1 MIYLKTAISMRKNS
15 LLAATF
21 AWVSCPVFLSSML
34 LLSSCSSSGRQDS
47 SSATR
52 DWTMSVSS
60 DKSFLL
66 DASTSQEINYLQVVN
81 DDTMAFYNIPENSI
95 RYFRISD
102 GSEVGKTQLYEEG
115 PHALRGVQ
123 GFCYVSPDTIWVYKS
138 WENDLVRVNARGEIA
153 ETRHV
158 KDGLSSPLYGVFPF
172 PMTDTP
178 ILHWRSRLILQGMDG
193 RTDEGQLPGCTLLYD
208 LADSTATC
216 ANGYP
221 SVYGDPDENAKN
233 WGAFSFRQVP
243 YTMSPEE
250 ELVLSYPASDSVRV
264 FRLSTGQTRSFPA
277 CYSKKTAACKPMT
290 SPSVQADTE
299 QYLDQYLYA
308 GIVYDK
314 YRHFYYRLVLLPLE
328 DYDLN
333 DAKTQQKQLAV
344 MILDESFRVVGEFEL
359 PKDRYK
365 YRNVFV
371 SREGLHINAL
381 SEDDDYLRFVTLVP
395 EKYEK

>member
-1 MIYLKTAISMRKNS
+1 MVLLCAVL
-15 LLAATF
+15 LLA
-21 AWVSCPVFLSSML
+21 
-34 LLSSCSSSGRQDS
+34 SCSSPGKQDS
-47 SSATR
+47 SSTR
-52 DWTMSVSS
+52 DWTMTVSA

-66 DASTSQEINYLQVVN
+66 DASISQEINYLQVVN
-81 DDTMAFYNIPENSI
+81 DDTVAFFNKPDYSI

-102 GSEVGKTQLYEEG
+102 GHEVGKTQLYREG

-123 GFCYVSPDTIWVYKS
+123 GFCYVSPDSVWVYEY
-138 WENDLVRVNARGEIA
+138 WESHLVRVNARGEIA
-153 ETRHV
+153 ETRKV

-178 ILHWRSRLILQGMDG
+178 ILRWGNRLILQGMDG
-193 RTDEGQLPGCTLLYD
+193 LTGEGQLPGCTQIYD
-208 LADSTATC
+208 LADGTTTC

-221 SVYGDPDENAKN
+221 SVYGDPDKNAKN

-243 YTMSPEE
+243 YTMGPEE
-250 ELVLSYPASDSVRV
+250 ELVLSYPADDSVRV

-277 CYSKKTAACKPMT
+277 RYSKKTAACQPMT

-359 PKDRYK
+359 PKDTYK
-365 YRNVFV
+365 YRNLFV
-371 SREGLHINAL
+371 SREGLHVNAL
-381 SEDDDYLRFVTLVP
+381 SEDDDFLRFVTLVP
-395 EKYEK
+395 EKRDFTK

>member
-1 MIYLKTAISMRKNS
+1 MVLLCAVL
-15 LLAATF
+15 LLA
-21 AWVSCPVFLSSML
+21 
-34 LLSSCSSSGRQDS
+34 SCSSSGKQDS
-47 SSATR
+47 SSTR
-52 DWTMSVSS
+52 DWTMTVSA

-66 DASTSQEINYLQVVN
+66 DASTSQEMNYLQVVN
-81 DDTMAFYNIPENSI
+81 DDTVAFFNKPDYSI

-102 GSEVGKTQLYEEG
+102 GHEVGKTQLYREG

-123 GFCYVSPDTIWVYKS
+123 GFCYVSPDSVWVYEY
-138 WENDLVRVNARGEIA
+138 WESHLVRVNARGEIA
-153 ETRHV
+153 ETRKV

-178 ILHWRSRLILQGMDG
+178 ILRWGNRLILQGMDG
-193 RTDEGQLPGCTLLYD
+193 LTGEGQLPGCTQIYD
-208 LADSTATC
+208 LADGTTTC

-221 SVYGDPDENAKN
+221 SVYGDPDKNAKN

-243 YTMSPEE
+243 YTMGPEE
-250 ELVLSYPASDSVRV
+250 ELVLSYPADDSVRI

-277 CYSKKTAACKPMT
+277 RYSKKTAACQPMT

-359 PKDRYK
+359 PKDTYK
-365 YRNVFV
+365 YRNLFV
-371 SREGLHINAL
+371 SREGLHVNAL

-395 EKYEK
+395 EKRGFTK

>member
-1 MIYLKTAISMRKNS
+1 MVLLCTVL
-15 LLAATF
+15 LLA
-21 AWVSCPVFLSSML
+21 
-34 LLSSCSSSGRQDS
+34 SCSSSGKQDS
-47 SSATR
+47 SSTR
-52 DWTMSVSS
+52 DWTMTVSA

-66 DASTSQEINYLQVVN
+66 DASISQEINYLQVVN
-81 DDTMAFYNIPENSI
+81 DDTVAFFNKPDYSI

-102 GSEVGKTQLYEEG
+102 GHEVGKTQLYREG

-123 GFCYVSPDTIWVYKS
+123 GFCYVSPDSVWGYEY
-138 WENDLVRVNARGEIA
+138 WESHLVRVNARGEIA
-153 ETRHV
+153 ETRKV

-178 ILHWRSRLILQGMDG
+178 ILRWGNRLILQGMDG
-193 RTDEGQLPGCTLLYD
+193 LTGEGQLPGCTQIYD
-208 LADSTATC
+208 LADGTTTC

-221 SVYGDPDENAKN
+221 SVYGDPDKNAKN

-243 YTMSPEE
+243 YTMGPEE
-250 ELVLSYPASDSVRV
+250 ELVLSYPADDSVRI

-277 CYSKKTAACKPMT
+277 RYSKKTAACQPMT

-359 PKDRYK
+359 PKDTYK
-365 YRNVFV
+365 YRNLFV
-371 SREGLHINAL
+371 SREGLHVNAL

-395 EKYEK
+395 EKRDFTK

>member
-1 MIYLKTAISMRKNS
+1 MVLLCAVL
-15 LLAATF
+15 LLA
-21 AWVSCPVFLSSML
+21 
-34 LLSSCSSSGRQDS
+34 SCSSSGKQDS
-47 SSATR
+47 SSTR
-52 DWTMSVSS
+52 DWTMTVSA

-66 DASTSQEINYLQVVN
+66 DASISQEINYLQVVN
-81 DDTMAFYNIPENSI
+81 DDTVAFFNQSDYSI

-102 GSEVGKTQLYEEG
+102 GYEVGKTQLYREG

-123 GFCYVSPDTIWVYKS
+123 GFCYVSPDSVWVYEY
-138 WENDLVRVNARGEIA
+138 WESHLVRVNAQGEIA
-153 ETRHV
+153 ETRKV

-178 ILHWRSRLILQGMDG
+178 ILRWGNRLILQGMDG
-193 RTDEGQLPGCTLLYD
+193 LTGEGQLPGCTQIYD
-208 LADSTATC
+208 LADGTTTC

-221 SVYGDPDENAKN
+221 SVYGDPDKNAKN

-243 YTMSPEE
+243 YTMGPEE
-250 ELVLSYPASDSVRV
+250 DLVLSYPADDSVRI

-277 CYSKKTAACKPMT
+277 RYSKKTAACKPMT

-344 MILDESFRVVGEFEL
+344 MILDESFRVVGEVEL
-359 PKDRYK
+359 PKDTYK
-365 YRNVFV
+365 YRNLFV
-371 SREGLHINAL
+371 SREPLHVHAL

-395 EKYEK
+395 EKRGFTK

>member
-1 MIYLKTAISMRKNS
+1 MVLLCAVL
-15 LLAATF
+15 LLA
-21 AWVSCPVFLSSML
+21 
-34 LLSSCSSSGRQDS
+34 SCSSSGKQDS
-47 SSATR
+47 SSTR
-52 DWTMSVSS
+52 DWTMTVSA

-66 DASTSQEINYLQVVN
+66 DASISQEINYLQVVN
-81 DDTMAFYNIPENSI
+81 DDTVAFFNQPDYSI

-102 GSEVGKTQLYEEG
+102 GHEVGKTQLYREG

-123 GFCYVSPDTIWVYKS
+123 GFCYVSPDSVWVYEY
-138 WENDLVRVNARGEIA
+138 WESHLVRVNARGEIA
-153 ETRHV
+153 ETRKV

-178 ILHWRSRLILQGMDG
+178 ILRWGNRLILQGMDG
-193 RTDEGQLPGCTLLYD
+193 LTGEGQLPGCTQIYD
-208 LADSTATC
+208 LADGTTTC

-221 SVYGDPDENAKN
+221 SVYGDPDKNAKN

-243 YTMSPEE
+243 YTMGPEE
-250 ELVLSYPASDSVRV
+250 ELVLSYPADDSVRI

-277 CYSKKTAACKPMT
+277 RYSKKTAACQPMT

-359 PKDRYK
+359 PKDTYK
-365 YRNVFV
+365 YRNLFV
-371 SREGLHINAL
+371 SREGLHVNAL

-395 EKYEK
+395 EKRDFTK

>member
-1 MIYLKTAISMRKNS
+1 MVLLCAVL
-15 LLAATF
+15 LLA
-21 AWVSCPVFLSSML
+21 
-34 LLSSCSSSGRQDS
+34 SCSSPGKQDS
-47 SSATR
+47 SSTR
-52 DWTMSVSS
+52 DWTMTVSA

-66 DASTSQEINYLQVVN
+66 DASISQEINYLQVVN
-81 DDTMAFYNIPENSI
+81 DDTVAFFNKPDYSI

-102 GSEVGKTQLYEEG
+102 GHEVGKTQLYREG

-123 GFCYVSPDTIWVYKS
+123 GFCYVSPDSVWVYEY
-138 WENDLVRVNARGEIA
+138 WESHLVRVNARGEIA
-153 ETRHV
+153 ETRKV

-178 ILHWRSRLILQGMDG
+178 ILRWGNRLILQGMDG
-193 RTDEGQLPGCTLLYD
+193 LTGEGQLPGCTQIYD
-208 LADSTATC
+208 LADGTTTC

-221 SVYGDPDENAKN
+221 SVYGDPDKNAKN

-243 YTMSPEE
+243 YTMGPEE
-250 ELVLSYPASDSVRV
+250 ELVLSYPADDSVRV
-264 FRLSTGQTRSFPA
+264 FRLSTGRTRSFPA
-277 CYSKKTAACKPMT
+277 RYSKKTAACQPMT

-359 PKDRYK
+359 PKDTYK
-365 YRNVFV
+365 YRNLFV
-371 SREGLHINAL
+371 SREGLHVNAL

-395 EKYEK
+395 EKRGFTK

>member
-1 MIYLKTAISMRKNS
+1 MVLLCAVL
-15 LLAATF
+15 LLA
-21 AWVSCPVFLSSML
+21 
-34 LLSSCSSSGRQDS
+34 SCSSSGKQDS
-47 SSATR
+47 SSTR
-52 DWTMSVSS
+52 DWTMTVSA

-66 DASTSQEINYLQVVN
+66 DASISQEINYLQVVN
-81 DDTMAFYNIPENSI
+81 DDTVAFFNQPDYSI

-102 GSEVGKTQLYEEG
+102 GHEVGKTQLYREG

-123 GFCYVSPDTIWVYKS
+123 GFCYVSPDSVWVYEY
-138 WENDLVRVNARGEIA
+138 WESHLVRVNARGEIA
-153 ETRHV
+153 ETRKV

-178 ILHWRSRLILQGMDG
+178 ILRWGNRLILQGMDG
-193 RTDEGQLPGCTLLYD
+193 LTGEGQLPGCTQIYD
-208 LADSTATC
+208 LADGTTTC

-221 SVYGDPDENAKN
+221 SVYGDPDKNAKN

-243 YTMSPEE
+243 YTMGPEE
-250 ELVLSYPASDSVRV
+250 ELVLSYPADDSVRI
-264 FRLSTGQTRSFPA
+264 FRLSTGRTRSFPA
-277 CYSKKTAACKPMT
+277 RYSKKTAACQPMT

-359 PKDRYK
+359 PKDTYK
-365 YRNVFV
+365 YRNLFV
-371 SREGLHINAL
+371 SREGLHVNAL

-395 EKYEK
+395 EKRDFTK

>member
-1 MIYLKTAISMRKNS
+1 MVLLCAVL
-15 LLAATF
+15 LLA
-21 AWVSCPVFLSSML
+21 
-34 LLSSCSSSGRQDS
+34 SCSSSGKQDS
-47 SSATR
+47 SSTR
-52 DWTMSVSS
+52 DWTMTVSA

-66 DASTSQEINYLQVVN
+66 DASISQEINYLQVVN
-81 DDTMAFYNIPENSI
+81 DDTVAFFNKPDYSI

-102 GSEVGKTQLYEEG
+102 GHEVGKTQLYREG

-123 GFCYVSPDTIWVYKS
+123 GFCYVSPDSVWVYEY
-138 WENDLVRVNARGEIA
+138 WESHLVRVNARGEIA
-153 ETRHV
+153 ETRKV

-178 ILHWRSRLILQGMDG
+178 ILRWGNRLILQGMDG
-193 RTDEGQLPGCTLLYD
+193 LTGEGQLPGCTQIYD
-208 LADSTATC
+208 LADGTTTC

-221 SVYGDPDENAKN
+221 SVYGDPDKNAKN

-243 YTMSPEE
+243 YTMGPEE
-250 ELVLSYPASDSVRV
+250 ELVLSYPADDSVRI

-277 CYSKKTAACKPMT
+277 RYSKKTAACQPMT

-359 PKDRYK
+359 PKDTYK
-365 YRNVFV
+365 YRNLFV
-371 SREGLHINAL
+371 SREGLHVNAL

-395 EKYEK
+395 EKRGFTK

>member
-1 MIYLKTAISMRKNS
+1 
-15 LLAATF
+15 
-21 AWVSCPVFLSSML
+21 ML
-34 LLSSCSSSGRQDS
+34 FLSSCSSSGKQDS
-47 SSATR
+47 SATC

-66 DASTSQEINYLQVVN
+66 DASISQEINYLQVLN
-81 DDTMAFYNIPENSI
+81 DDTIAFFNKPDYSI

-102 GSEVGKTQLYEEG
+102 GSEVGKTQLYKEG

-123 GFCYVSPDTIWVYKS
+123 GFCYVSPDTIWIYEY
-138 WENDLVRVNARGEIA
+138 WETNLVRVNARGEIA

-221 SVYGDPDENAKN
+221 SVYGDPDKNAKN

-264 FRLSTGQTRSFPA
+264 FSLSTGQTRSFPA
-277 CYSKKTAACKPMT
+277 RYSKKTAACKPMT
-290 SPSVQADTE
+290 SPSEQADTE

-328 DYDLN
+328 NYDLN
-333 DAKTQQKQLAV
+333 DAKTQRKQLAV
-344 MILDESFRVVGEFEL
+344 MILDDSFRVVGEFEL
-359 PKDRYK
+359 PKDIYK

-371 SREGLHINAL
+371 SREGLHVNAL

-395 EKYEK
+395 EK

>member
-1 MIYLKTAISMRKNS
+1 MVLLCAVL
-15 LLAATF
+15 LLA
-21 AWVSCPVFLSSML
+21 
-34 LLSSCSSSGRQDS
+34 SCSSSGKQDS
-47 SSATR
+47 SSTR
-52 DWTMSVSS
+52 DWTMTVSA

-66 DASTSQEINYLQVVN
+66 DASISQEINYLQVVN
-81 DDTMAFYNIPENSI
+81 DDTVAFFNKPDYSI

-102 GSEVGKTQLYEEG
+102 GHEVGKTQLYREG

-123 GFCYVSPDTIWVYKS
+123 GFCYVSPDSVWVYEY
-138 WENDLVRVNARGEIA
+138 WESHLVRVNARGEIA
-153 ETRHV
+153 ETRKV

-178 ILHWRSRLILQGMDG
+178 ILRWGNRLILQGMDG
-193 RTDEGQLPGCTLLYD
+193 LTGEGQLPGCTQIYD
-208 LADSTATC
+208 LADGTTTC

-221 SVYGDPDENAKN
+221 SVYGDPDKNAKN

-243 YTMSPEE
+243 YTMGPEE
-250 ELVLSYPASDSVRV
+250 ELVLSYPADDSVRI
-264 FRLSTGQTRSFPA
+264 FRLSTGQTRSFPTR
-277 CYSKKTAACKPMT
+277 YSKKTAACQPMT

-308 GIVYDK
+308 GIVYDR
-314 YRHFYYRLVLLPLE
+314 YRRFFYRLVLLPLE

-359 PKDRYK
+359 PKDTYK
-365 YRNVFV
+365 YRNLFV
-371 SREGLHINAL
+371 SREGLHVNAL

-395 EKYEK
+395 EKRGFTK

>member
-1 MIYLKTAISMRKNS
+1 MVLLCAVL
-15 LLAATF
+15 LLA
-21 AWVSCPVFLSSML
+21 
-34 LLSSCSSSGRQDS
+34 SCSSSGKQDS
-47 SSATR
+47 SSTR
-52 DWTMSVSS
+52 DWTMTVSA

-66 DASTSQEINYLQVVN
+66 DASISQEINYLQVVN
-81 DDTMAFYNIPENSI
+81 DDTVAFFNKPDYSI

-102 GSEVGKTQLYEEG
+102 GHEVGKTQLYREG

-123 GFCYVSPDTIWVYKS
+123 GFCYVSPDSVWVYEY
-138 WENDLVRVNARGEIA
+138 WESHLVRVNVRGEIA
-153 ETRHV
+153 ETRKV
-158 KDGLSSPLYGVFPF
+158 KDGLSSPRYGVFPF

-178 ILHWRSRLILQGMDG
+178 ILRWGNRLILQGMDG
-193 RTDEGQLPGCTLLYD
+193 LTGEGQLPGCTQIYD
-208 LADSTATC
+208 LADGTTTC

-221 SVYGDPDENAKN
+221 SVYGDPDKNAKN

-243 YTMSPEE
+243 YTMGPEE
-250 ELVLSYPASDSVRV
+250 DLVLSYPADDSVRI

-277 CYSKKTAACKPMT
+277 RYSKKTAACQPMT

-359 PKDRYK
+359 PKDTYK
-365 YRNVFV
+365 YRNLFV
-371 SREGLHINAL
+371 SREGLHVNAL

-395 EKYEK
+395 EKRGFTK

>member
-1 MIYLKTAISMRKNS
+1 MV
-15 LLAATF
+15 LLCA
-21 AWVSCPVFLSSML
+21 VL
-34 LLSSCSSSGRQDS
+34 LLTSCSSKGQQE

-52 DWTMSVSS
+52 DWTMSVSA

-66 DASTSQEINYLQVVN
+66 DASTSQEMNYLQVVN
-81 DDTMAFYNIPENSI
+81 DDTVAFFNQPDYSI

-102 GSEVGKTQLYEEG
+102 GHEVGKTQLYREG

-123 GFCYVSPDTIWVYKS
+123 GFCYVSPDSVWVYEY
-138 WENDLVRVNARGEIA
+138 WESHLVRVNARGEIA
-153 ETRHV
+153 ETRKV

-178 ILHWRSRLILQGMDG
+178 ILRWGNRLILQGMDG
-193 RTDEGQLPGCTLLYD
+193 LTGEGQLPGCTQIYD
-208 LADSTATC
+208 LADGTTTC

-221 SVYGDPDENAKN
+221 SVYGDPDKNAKN

-243 YTMSPEE
+243 YTMGPEE
-250 ELVLSYPASDSVRV
+250 ELVLSYPADDSVRI
-264 FRLSTGQTRSFPA
+264 FRLSTGRTQSFPA
-277 CYSKKTAACKPMT
+277 RYSKKTAACQPMT

-308 GIVYDK
+308 GIVYDR
-314 YRHFYYRLVLLPLE
+314 YRRFFYRLVLLPLE

-359 PKDRYK
+359 PKDTYK
-365 YRNVFV
+365 YRNLFV
-371 SREGLHINAL
+371 SREGLHVNAL

-395 EKYEK
+395 EKRGFTK

>member
-1 MIYLKTAISMRKNS
+1 MVLLCAVL
-15 LLAATF
+15 LLA
-21 AWVSCPVFLSSML
+21 
-34 LLSSCSSSGRQDS
+34 SCSSPGKQDS
-47 SSATR
+47 SSTR
-52 DWTMSVSS
+52 DWTMTVSA

-66 DASTSQEINYLQVVN
+66 DASISQEINYLQVVN
-81 DDTMAFYNIPENSI
+81 DDTVAFFNQPDYSI

-102 GSEVGKTQLYEEG
+102 GHEVGKTQLYREG

-123 GFCYVSPDTIWVYKS
+123 GFCYVSPDSVWVYEY
-138 WENDLVRVNARGEIA
+138 WESHLVRVNARGEIA
-153 ETRHV
+153 ETRKV

-178 ILHWRSRLILQGMDG
+178 ILRWGNRLILQGMDG
-193 RTDEGQLPGCTLLYD
+193 LTGEGQLPGCTQIYD
-208 LADSTATC
+208 LADGTTTC

-221 SVYGDPDENAKN
+221 SVYGDPDKNAKN

-243 YTMSPEE
+243 YTMGPEE
-250 ELVLSYPASDSVRV
+250 ELVLSYPADDSVRI

-277 CYSKKTAACKPMT
+277 RYSKKTAACQPMT

-308 GIVYDK
+308 GIVYDR
-314 YRHFYYRLVLLPLE
+314 YRRFFYRLVLLPLE

-359 PKDRYK
+359 PKDTYK
-365 YRNVFV
+365 YRNLFV
-371 SREGLHINAL
+371 SREGLHVNAL
-381 SEDDDYLRFVTLVP
+381 SEDDDFLRFVTLVP
-395 EKYEK
+395 EKRGFTK

>member
-1 MIYLKTAISMRKNS
+1 MVLLCAVL
-15 LLAATF
+15 LLA
-21 AWVSCPVFLSSML
+21 
-34 LLSSCSSSGRQDS
+34 SCSSPGKQDS
-47 SSATR
+47 SSTR
-52 DWTMSVSS
+52 DWTMTVSA

-66 DASTSQEINYLQVVN
+66 DASISQEINYLQVVN
-81 DDTMAFYNIPENSI
+81 DDTVAFFNKPDYSI

-102 GSEVGKTQLYEEG
+102 GHEVGKTQLYREG

-123 GFCYVSPDTIWVYKS
+123 GFCYVSPDSVWVYEY
-138 WENDLVRVNARGEIA
+138 WESHLVRVNARGEIA
-153 ETRHV
+153 ETRKV

-178 ILHWRSRLILQGMDG
+178 ILRWGNRLILQGMDG
-193 RTDEGQLPGCTLLYD
+193 LTGEGQLPGCTQIYD
-208 LADSTATC
+208 LADGTTTC

-221 SVYGDPDENAKN
+221 SVYGDPDKNAKN

-243 YTMSPEE
+243 YTMGPEE
-250 ELVLSYPASDSVRV
+250 ELVLSYPADDSVRI

-277 CYSKKTAACKPMT
+277 RYSKKTAACQPMT

-359 PKDRYK
+359 PKDTYK
-365 YRNVFV
+365 YRNLFV
-371 SREGLHINAL
+371 SREGLHVNAL
-381 SEDDDYLRFVTLVP
+381 SEDDDFLRFVTLVP
-395 EKYEK
+395 EKRGFTK

>member
-1 MIYLKTAISMRKNS
+1 MVLLCAVL
-15 LLAATF
+15 LLA
-21 AWVSCPVFLSSML
+21 
-34 LLSSCSSSGRQDS
+34 SCSSSGKQDS
-47 SSATR
+47 SSTR
-52 DWTMSVSS
+52 DWTMTVSA

-66 DASTSQEINYLQVVN
+66 DASISQEINYLQVVN
-81 DDTMAFYNIPENSI
+81 DDTVAFFNKPDYSI

-102 GSEVGKTQLYEEG
+102 GHEVGKTQLYREG

-123 GFCYVSPDTIWVYKS
+123 GFCYVSPDSVWVYEY
-138 WENDLVRVNARGEIA
+138 WESHLVRVNARGEIA
-153 ETRHV
+153 ETRKV

-178 ILHWRSRLILQGMDG
+178 ILRWGNRLILQGMDG
-193 RTDEGQLPGCTLLYD
+193 LTGEGQLPGCTQIYD
-208 LADSTATC
+208 LADGTTTC

-221 SVYGDPDENAKN
+221 SVYGDPDKNAKN

-243 YTMSPEE
+243 YTMGPEE
-250 ELVLSYPASDSVRV
+250 ELVLSYPADDSVRI

-277 CYSKKTAACKPMT
+277 RYSKKTATCQPMT

-359 PKDRYK
+359 PKDTYK
-365 YRNVFV
+365 YRNLFV
-371 SREGLHINAL
+371 SREGLHVNAL
-381 SEDDDYLRFVTLVP
+381 SEEDDYLRFVTLVP
-395 EKYEK
+395 EKRGFTK

>member
-1 MIYLKTAISMRKNS
+1 MVLLCAVL
-15 LLAATF
+15 LLA
-21 AWVSCPVFLSSML
+21 
-34 LLSSCSSSGRQDS
+34 SCSSSGKQDS
-47 SSATR
+47 SSTR
-52 DWTMSVSS
+52 DWTMTVSA

-66 DASTSQEINYLQVVN
+66 DASISQEINYLQVVN
-81 DDTMAFYNIPENSI
+81 DDTVAFFNKPDYSI

-102 GSEVGKTQLYEEG
+102 GHEVGKTQLYREG

-123 GFCYVSPDTIWVYKS
+123 GFCYVSPDSVWVYEY
-138 WENDLVRVNARGEIA
+138 WESHLVRVNARGEIA
-153 ETRHV
+153 ETRKV

-178 ILHWRSRLILQGMDG
+178 ILRWGNRLILQGMDG
-193 RTDEGQLPGCTLLYD
+193 LTGEGQLPGCTQIYD
-208 LADSTATC
+208 LADGTTTC

-221 SVYGDPDENAKN
+221 SVYGDPDKNAKN

-243 YTMSPEE
+243 YTMGPEE
-250 ELVLSYPASDSVRV
+250 ELVLSYPADDSVRI
-264 FRLSTGQTRSFPA
+264 FRLSTGRTRSFPA
-277 CYSKKTAACKPMT
+277 RYSKKTAACQPMT

-359 PKDRYK
+359 PKDTYK
-365 YRNVFV
+365 YRNLFV
-371 SREGLHINAL
+371 SREGLHVNAL

-395 EKYEK
+395 EKRGFTK

>member
-1 MIYLKTAISMRKNS
+1 MVLLCAVL
-15 LLAATF
+15 LLA
-21 AWVSCPVFLSSML
+21 
-34 LLSSCSSSGRQDS
+34 SCSSSGKQDS
-47 SSATR
+47 SSTR
-52 DWTMSVSS
+52 DWTMTVSA

-66 DASTSQEINYLQVVN
+66 DASISQEINYLQVVN
-81 DDTMAFYNIPENSI
+81 DDTVAFFNQPDYSI

-102 GSEVGKTQLYEEG
+102 GHEVGKTQLYREG

-123 GFCYVSPDTIWVYKS
+123 GFCYVSPDSVWVYEY
-138 WENDLVRVNARGEIA
+138 WESHLVCVNARGEIA
-153 ETRHV
+153 ETRKV

-178 ILHWRSRLILQGMDG
+178 ILRWGNRLILQGMDG
-193 RTDEGQLPGCTLLYD
+193 LTGEGQLPGCTQIYD
-208 LADSTATC
+208 LADGTTTC

-221 SVYGDPDENAKN
+221 SVYGDPDKNAKN

-243 YTMSPEE
+243 YTMGPEE
-250 ELVLSYPASDSVRV
+250 ELVLSYPADDSVRI
-264 FRLSTGQTRSFPA
+264 FRLSTGQTRSSPA
-277 CYSKKTAACKPMT
+277 RYSKKTAACQPMT

-359 PKDRYK
+359 PKDTYK
-365 YRNVFV
+365 YRNLFV
-371 SREGLHINAL
+371 SREGLHVNAL
-381 SEDDDYLRFVTLVP
+381 SEDDDFLRFVTLVP
-395 EKYEK
+395 EKRGFTK

>member
-1 MIYLKTAISMRKNS
+1 MVLLCAVL
-15 LLAATF
+15 LLA
-21 AWVSCPVFLSSML
+21 
-34 LLSSCSSSGRQDS
+34 SCSSSGKQDS
-47 SSATR
+47 SSTR
-52 DWTMSVSS
+52 DWTMTVSA

-66 DASTSQEINYLQVVN
+66 DASISQEINYLQVVN
-81 DDTMAFYNIPENSI
+81 DDTVAFFNKPDYSI

-102 GSEVGKTQLYEEG
+102 GHEVGKTQLYREG

-123 GFCYVSPDTIWVYKS
+123 GFCYVSPDSVWVYEY
-138 WENDLVRVNARGEIA
+138 WESHLVRVNARGEIA
-153 ETRHV
+153 ETRKV

-178 ILHWRSRLILQGMDG
+178 ILRWGNRLILQGMDG
-193 RTDEGQLPGCTLLYD
+193 LTGEGQLPGCTQIYD
-208 LADSTATC
+208 LADGTTTC

-221 SVYGDPDENAKN
+221 SVYGDPDKNAKN
-233 WGAFSFRQVP
+233 WGTFSFRQVP
-243 YTMSPEE
+243 YTMGPEE
-250 ELVLSYPASDSVRV
+250 ELVLSYPADDSVRI

-277 CYSKKTAACKPMT
+277 RYSKKTAACQPMT

-359 PKDRYK
+359 PKDTYK
-365 YRNVFV
+365 YRNLFV
-371 SREGLHINAL
+371 SREGLHVNAL

-395 EKYEK
+395 EKRGFTK

>member
-1 MIYLKTAISMRKNS
+1 MQTVNS
-15 LLAATF
+15 L
-21 AWVSCPVFLSSML
+21 SMVLLCAVL
-34 LLSSCSSSGRQDS
+34 LLASCSSSGKQDS
-47 SSATR
+47 SSTR
-52 DWTMSVSS
+52 DWTMTVSA

-66 DASTSQEINYLQVVN
+66 DASTSQEMNYLQVVN
-81 DDTMAFYNIPENSI
+81 DDTVAFFNKPDYSI

-102 GSEVGKTQLYEEG
+102 GHEVGKTQLYREG

-123 GFCYVSPDTIWVYKS
+123 GFCYVSPDSVWVYEY
-138 WENDLVRVNARGEIA
+138 WESHLVRVNARGEIA
-153 ETRHV
+153 ETRKV

-178 ILHWRSRLILQGMDG
+178 ILRWGNRLILQGMDG
-193 RTDEGQLPGCTLLYD
+193 LTGEGQLPGCTQIYD
-208 LADSTATC
+208 LADGTTTC

-221 SVYGDPDENAKN
+221 SVYGDPDKNAKN

-243 YTMSPEE
+243 YTMGPEE
-250 ELVLSYPASDSVRV
+250 ELVLSYPADDSVRI

-277 CYSKKTAACKPMT
+277 RYSKKTAACQPMT

-359 PKDRYK
+359 PKDTYK
-365 YRNVFV
+365 YRNLFV
-371 SREGLHINAL
+371 SREGLHVNAL

-395 EKYEK
+395 EKRGFTK

>member
-1 MIYLKTAISMRKNS
+1 MVLLCAVL
-15 LLAATF
+15 LLA
-21 AWVSCPVFLSSML
+21 
-34 LLSSCSSSGRQDS
+34 SCSSSGKQDS
-47 SSATR
+47 SSTR
-52 DWTMSVSS
+52 DWTMTVSA

-66 DASTSQEINYLQVVN
+66 DASISQEINYLQVVN
-81 DDTMAFYNIPENSI
+81 DDTVAFFNKPDYSI

-102 GSEVGKTQLYEEG
+102 GHEVGKTQLYREG

-123 GFCYVSPDTIWVYKS
+123 GFCYVSPDSVWVYEY
-138 WENDLVRVNARGEIA
+138 WESHLVRVNARGEIA
-153 ETRHV
+153 ETRKV

-178 ILHWRSRLILQGMDG
+178 ILRWGNRLILQGMDG
-193 RTDEGQLPGCTLLYD
+193 LTGEGQLPGCTQIYD
-208 LADSTATC
+208 LADGTTTC

-221 SVYGDPDENAKN
+221 SVYGDPDKNAKN

-243 YTMSPEE
+243 YTMGPEE
-250 ELVLSYPASDSVRV
+250 ELVLSYPADDSVRI

-277 CYSKKTAACKPMT
+277 RYSKKTAACQPMT

-359 PKDRYK
+359 PKDTYK
-365 YRNVFV
+365 YRNLFV
-371 SREGLHINAL
+371 SREGLHVNAL
-381 SEDDDYLRFVTLVP
+381 SEDDDFLRFVTLVP
-395 EKYEK
+395 EKRGFTK

>member
-1 MIYLKTAISMRKNS
+1 MVLLCAVL
-15 LLAATF
+15 LLA
-21 AWVSCPVFLSSML
+21 
-34 LLSSCSSSGRQDS
+34 SCSSPGKQDS
-47 SSATR
+47 SSTR
-52 DWTMSVSS
+52 DWTMTVSA

-66 DASTSQEINYLQVVN
+66 DASISQEINYLQVVN
-81 DDTMAFYNIPENSI
+81 DDTVAFFNKPDYSI

-102 GSEVGKTQLYEEG
+102 GHEVGKTQLYREG

-123 GFCYVSPDTIWVYKS
+123 GFCYVSPDSVWVYEY
-138 WENDLVRVNARGEIA
+138 WESHLVRVNARGEIA
-153 ETRHV
+153 ETRKV

-178 ILHWRSRLILQGMDG
+178 ILRWGNRLILQGMDG
-193 RTDEGQLPGCTLLYD
+193 LTGEGQLPGCTQIYD
-208 LADSTATC
+208 LADGTTTC

-221 SVYGDPDENAKN
+221 SVYGDPDKNAKN

-243 YTMSPEE
+243 YTMGPEE
-250 ELVLSYPASDSVRV
+250 ELVLSYPADDSVRI

-277 CYSKKTAACKPMT
+277 RYSKKTAACQPMT

-359 PKDRYK
+359 PKDTYK
-365 YRNVFV
+365 YRNLFV
-371 SREGLHINAL
+371 SREGLHVNAL

-395 EKYEK
+395 EKRGFTK

>member
-1 MIYLKTAISMRKNS
+1 MVLLCAVL
-15 LLAATF
+15 LLA
-21 AWVSCPVFLSSML
+21 
-34 LLSSCSSSGRQDS
+34 SCSSSGKQDS
-47 SSATR
+47 SSTR
-52 DWTMSVSS
+52 DWTMTVSA

-66 DASTSQEINYLQVVN
+66 DASISQEINYLQVVN
-81 DDTMAFYNIPENSI
+81 DDTVAFFNQPDYSI

-102 GSEVGKTQLYEEG
+102 GHEVGKTQLYREG

-123 GFCYVSPDTIWVYKS
+123 GFCYVSPDSVWVYEY
-138 WENDLVRVNARGEIA
+138 WESHLVRVNARGEIA
-153 ETRHV
+153 ETRKV

-178 ILHWRSRLILQGMDG
+178 ILRWGNRLILQGMDG
-193 RTDEGQLPGCTLLYD
+193 LTGEGQLPGCTQIYD
-208 LADSTATC
+208 LADGTTTC

-221 SVYGDPDENAKN
+221 SVYGDPDKNAKN

-243 YTMSPEE
+243 YTMGPEE
-250 ELVLSYPASDSVRV
+250 ELVLSYPADDSVRV
-264 FRLSTGQTRSFPA
+264 FRLSTGRTRSFPA
-277 CYSKKTAACKPMT
+277 RYSKKTAACQPMT

-359 PKDRYK
+359 PKDTYK
-365 YRNVFV
+365 YRNLFV
-371 SREGLHINAL
+371 SREGLHVNAL

-395 EKYEK
+395 EKRGFTK